1 MFLSVVSFLMGGLPN
16 VENRESI
23 DLWFSAKVTAYK
35 TPTHDTELAVAE
47 SDCLLRRLMR
57 FYEHQV

>member
-1 MFLSVVSFLMGGLPN
+1 MGGLPN